1 LLAAVAIVLST
12 LAVGPARADDG
23 AAVRS
28 IIDQQIAAFRR
39 DDGAT
44 AYSFAAPSI
53 RQIFPSPDVFMSMVR
68 SGYQPVY
75 RPQSVTY
82 GRLREDSGTV
92 VQEVFVVG
100 PDGEPYVAL
109 YSLEKQADG
118 SWKITG
124 CRIAKA
130 PGESA

>member
-1 LLAAVAIVLST
+1 MTTWTGLLAAFVIALST
-12 LAVGPARADDG
+12 LAVTPSRADDG

-82 GRLREDSGTV
+82 GRLRE
-92 VQEVFVVG
+92 G

-109 YSLEKQADG
+109 YSLAKQADG
-118 SWKITG
+118 TWKITG